1 MLKLQK
7 YYNELEINEM
17 SVNIKKYEETIE
29 RLSCQSIEGCGN
41 IPWPVGVP
49 PPFKPPTRF
58 DVLRWDYFN
67 ETHLFLK
74 NDNDFSDLLKGRERE
89 RVNSTNN
96 MEFNFLDNDYEDI
109 HEVIDH
115 SIEQLQKKYG
125 YE

>member
-1 MLKLQK
+1 
-7 YYNELEINEM
+7 
-17 SVNIKKYEETIE
+17 
-29 RLSCQSIEGCGN
+29 
-41 IPWPVGVP
+41 
-49 PPFKPPTRF
+49 
-58 DVLRWDYFN
+58 
-67 ETHLFLK
+67 
-74 NDNDFSDLLKGRERE
+74 LKGRERE